1 MDSGILLLFILITL
15 PFFYILFLL
24 KEWREKAEKWEQ
36 YQDIMYEGYVQNL
49 EERLRGK
56 DISFTEKVD
65 YVFSKLKELRTNPE
79 IGKPLVGRL
88 SGLWR
93 LRIGKYRA
101 IYQIRKNEL
110 IVFVL
115 RVGHRKNVYD

>member
-1 MDSGILLLFILITL
+1 
-15 PFFYILFLL
+15 
-24 KEWREKAEKWEQ
+24 
-36 YQDIMYEGYVQNL
+36 MYEVRL
-49 EERLRGK
+49 EEPAKRFLRK
-56 DISFTEKVD
+56 LDNQSQKIIIK
-65 YVFSKLKELRTNPE
+65 KLKELRTNPE